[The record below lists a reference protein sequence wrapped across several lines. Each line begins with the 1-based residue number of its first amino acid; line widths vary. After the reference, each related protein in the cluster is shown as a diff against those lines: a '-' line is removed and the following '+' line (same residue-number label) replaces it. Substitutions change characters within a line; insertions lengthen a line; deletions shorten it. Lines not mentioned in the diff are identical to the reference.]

1 MSEVQAAEIRLGGG
15 VFWGVQYHPEYRLR
29 DIAAVVRRYGEM
41 LVIEGFF
48 KDLSELEFY
57 AADRMA
63 LEADRKRR
71 DIAWRLDLAEDILDE
86 GMRLSELSNWITSQV
101 RR

>member
-1 MSEVQAAEIRLGGG
+1 
-15 VFWGVQYHPEYRLR
+15 
-29 DIAAVVRRYGEM
+29 
-41 LVIEGFF
+41 
-48 KDLSELEFY
+48 
-57 AADRMA
+57 MA

>member
-1 MSEVQAAEIRLGGG
+1 
-15 VFWGVQYHPEYRLR
+15 
-29 DIAAVVRRYGEM
+29 M
-41 LVIEGFF
+41 LVIEVFF

-57 AADRMA
+57 AADLMA

-71 DIAWRLDLAEDILDE
+71 DIAWRLDLGEDILDE